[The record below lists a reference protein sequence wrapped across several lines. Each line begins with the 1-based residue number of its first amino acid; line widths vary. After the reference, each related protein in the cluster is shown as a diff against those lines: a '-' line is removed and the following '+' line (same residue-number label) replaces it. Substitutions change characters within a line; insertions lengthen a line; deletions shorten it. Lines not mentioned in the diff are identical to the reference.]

1 MRAIGD
7 PLSGAGSSVIGRL
20 TEWRSLYSGAPFGG
34 LKPLSVL
41 ACRIARPRIP
51 IMSFVHCPAG
61 SRPFPVIF
69 PIQVFSIWGP
79 DHKIKHWGL
88 LFRIQLMRL
97 FFLFNT
103 SIKLYATA
111 NHQIQYPLHTRA
123 HRSCKHKNHLLKH
136 KLRA

>member
-61 SRPFPVIF
+61 SRPFPVIL

-97 FFLFNT
+97 FFY
-103 SIKLYATA
+103 S
-111 NHQIQYPLHTRA
+111 TRA
-123 HRSCKHKNHLLKH
+123 SSSMQRQITRYNIHYIPGHIAHVNT
-136 KLRA
+136 

>member
-7 PLSGAGSSVIGRL
+7 PLSGAGSSVIGHL
-20 TEWRSLYSGAPFGG
+20 TKWRSLYSGAPFGG

-61 SRPFPVIF
+61 SRPFPVIL

-97 FFLFNT
+97 FFY
-103 SIKLYATA
+103 S
-111 NHQIQYPLHTRA
+111 TRA
-123 HRSCKHKNHLLKH
+123 SSSMQRQITRYNIHYISGYIAHVNTRTTF
-136 KLRA
+136 